1 MITMNVYAKE
11 NTAPVIVE
19 AEAVAGLQKLAR
31 IFCGDIEKVTGH
43 QPECIEG
50 WQENASDHILVATC
64 DRSKILAELEAQKK
78 VDLSQIRGKKEVYGI
93 FCLENV
99 PEQGK
104 NVLVIAGSDKR
115 GAAYGMFYI
124 SQKMGVSPWVFWAD
138 AVPKKK
144 EEIVFDQKIET
155 ISKEPSV
162 RYRGFFIND
171 EQPCFGNWAKE
182 KFGSSKPTPELYEH
196 IFELLLRLKGNY
208 IWPAM

>member
-104 NVLVIAGSDKR
+104 KCTCDR
-115 GAAYGMFYI
+115 G
-124 SQKMGVSPWVFWAD
+124 K
-138 AVPKKK
+138 
-144 EEIVFDQKIET
+144 
-155 ISKEPSV
+155 
-162 RYRGFFIND
+162 
-171 EQPCFGNWAKE
+171 
-182 KFGSSKPTPELYEH
+182 
-196 IFELLLRLKGNY
+196 
-208 IWPAM
+208 

>member
-78 VDLSQIRGKKEVYGI
+78 SGFEPNSRQKRSVWDFLPRKCAGTREKCTCDRGK
-93 FCLENV
+93 
-99 PEQGK
+99 
-104 NVLVIAGSDKR
+104 
-115 GAAYGMFYI
+115 
-124 SQKMGVSPWVFWAD
+124 
-138 AVPKKK
+138 
-144 EEIVFDQKIET
+144 
-155 ISKEPSV
+155 
-162 RYRGFFIND
+162 
-171 EQPCFGNWAKE
+171 
-182 KFGSSKPTPELYEH
+182 
-196 IFELLLRLKGNY
+196 
-208 IWPAM
+208 

>member
-64 DRSKILAELEAQKK
+64 DRSKILEELEAQKK

-93 FCLENV
+93 FASKMCRNK
-99 PEQGK
+99 GK
-104 NVLVIAGSDKR
+104 MYL
-115 GAAYGMFYI
+115 
-124 SQKMGVSPWVFWAD
+124 
-138 AVPKKK
+138 
-144 EEIVFDQKIET
+144 
-155 ISKEPSV
+155 
-162 RYRGFFIND
+162 
-171 EQPCFGNWAKE
+171 
-182 KFGSSKPTPELYEH
+182 
-196 IFELLLRLKGNY
+196 
-208 IWPAM
+208 

>member
-1 MITMNVYAKE
+1 MLAAKRQGGKNDNNE
-11 NTAPVIVE
+11 CICKGKHSTGDRGGRSGCGIA
-19 AEAVAGLQKLAR
+19 KLAR

-43 QPECIEG
+43 QPECVEG

-64 DRSKILAELEAQKK
+64 GSSKILAELEAQKK

-124 SQKMGVSPWVFWAD
+124 SQKIGVSPWVFWAD
-138 AVPKKK
+138 AVPKKRK
-144 EEIVFDQKIET
+144 K
-155 ISKEPSV
+155 K
-162 RYRGFFIND
+162 
-171 EQPCFGNWAKE
+171 
-182 KFGSSKPTPELYEH
+182 LYL
-196 IFELLLRLKGNY
+196 IKR
-208 IWPAM
+208 